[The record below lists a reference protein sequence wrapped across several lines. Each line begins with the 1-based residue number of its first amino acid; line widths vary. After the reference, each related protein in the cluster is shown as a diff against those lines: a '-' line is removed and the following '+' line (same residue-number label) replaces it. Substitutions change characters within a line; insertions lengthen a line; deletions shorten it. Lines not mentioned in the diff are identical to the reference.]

1 MKRQLLLVSKLL
13 QNERRLTDLDKEA
26 VLKVLGLES
35 DWDVKRVKRRIRY
48 LKYVRPVLFGLGGVG
63 VGVFVGAIKF

>member
-63 VGVFVGAIKF
+63 AGVFVGAVAF